1 MNQVVAICALVTTR
15 CSHFNELLTGA
26 EGIILLKNVALKFAL
41 YCSLSAYAKALF
53 LLSDTDAPTLFI
65 HGCHS
70 KNCQ

>member
-1 MNQVVAICALVTTR
+1 MNQVVAICTLLTTG

-26 EGIILLKNVALKFAL
+26 ERIILLKNVALKIAF
-41 YCSLSAYAKALF
+41 CCILSGYAKALF
-53 LLSDTDAPTLFI
+53 FLSDTDALTLFI